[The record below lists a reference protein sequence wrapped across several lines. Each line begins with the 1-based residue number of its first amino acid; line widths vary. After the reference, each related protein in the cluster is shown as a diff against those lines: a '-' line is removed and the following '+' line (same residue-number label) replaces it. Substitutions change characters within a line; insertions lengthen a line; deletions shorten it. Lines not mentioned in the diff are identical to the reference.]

1 MNIMEWKRVLH
12 ALPYIAI
19 LRGLIPENAIQIIGA
34 LQDAGFRAVEIPFN
48 GPEPLKSL
56 ESAVEKF
63 GDDLLLGGGTVLTS
77 EDVTS
82 VYNAG
87 GRFVVSP
94 NSNHNVIKTT
104 KSFGMV
110 SIPGVSTPSEA
121 FAAVNVGAD
130 ALKLFPAENLPPVV
144 VKAWRAVLPKDLW
157 LLPVGGV
164 TPASVGPYLAAGA
177 NGFGLGSSLFQSD
190 WSTKEVVRAAQTFV
204 CTYRSLV
211 G

>member
-1 MNIMEWKRVLH
+1 MNIIEWKTVFN

-19 LRGLIPENAIQIIGA
+19 LRGLTPENAIQIIGA
-34 LQDAGFRAVEIPFN
+34 LHDAGFRAVEIPFN
-48 GPEPLKSL
+48 SPEPLKSL
-56 ESAVEKF
+56 ESAVARF

-82 VYNAG
+82 IYNAG

-121 FAAVNVGAD
+121 FAAVNAGAD

-144 VKAWRAVLPKDLW
+144 VKAWRAVLPENLW
-157 LLPVGGV
+157 LLPVGGI
-164 TPASVGPYLAAGA
+164 TPALVAPYLAAGA
-177 NGFGLGSSLFQSD
+177 NGFGLGSSLFQNH
-190 WSTKEVVRAAQTFV
+190 WSKNEVVRSAEMFV
-204 CTYRSLV
+204 SAYRSLV
-211 G
+211 V

>member
-1 MNIMEWKRVLH
+1 MNIIEWKTVLN

-19 LRGLIPENAIQIIGA
+19 LRGLTPENTIQIIGA
-34 LQDAGFRAVEIPFN
+34 LHDAGFRAVEIPFN
-48 GPEPLKSL
+48 SPEPLKSL
-56 ESAVEKF
+56 ESAVAKF

-77 EDVTS
+77 EEVTS

-121 FAAVNVGAD
+121 FAAVNAGAD

-144 VKAWRAVLPKDLW
+144 VKAWRAVLPEDLW
-157 LLPVGGV
+157 LLPVGGI
-164 TPASVGPYLAAGA
+164 TPALVAPYLAAGA
-177 NGFGLGSSLFQSD
+177 NGFGLGSSLFQNH
-190 WSTKEVVRAAQTFV
+190 WSKNEVGRSAEMFV
-204 CTYRSLV
+204 SAYRSLV
-211 G
+211 V

>member
-1 MNIMEWKRVLH
+1 MNIIEWKTVLN

-19 LRGLIPENAIQIIGA
+19 LRGLTPENAIQIIGA
-34 LQDAGFRAVEIPFN
+34 LHDAGFRAVEIPFN
-48 GPEPLKSL
+48 SPEPLKSL
-56 ESAVEKF
+56 ESAVAKF

-77 EDVTS
+77 EEVTS

-121 FAAVNVGAD
+121 FAAVNAGAD

-144 VKAWRAVLPKDLW
+144 VKAWRAVLPEDLW
-157 LLPVGGV
+157 LLPVGGI
-164 TPASVGPYLAAGA
+164 TPALVAPYLAAGA
-177 NGFGLGSSLFQSD
+177 NGFGLGSSLFQNH
-190 WSTKEVVRAAQTFV
+190 WSKNEVVRSAEMFISA
-204 CTYRSLV
+204 YRTLV
-211 G
+211 V